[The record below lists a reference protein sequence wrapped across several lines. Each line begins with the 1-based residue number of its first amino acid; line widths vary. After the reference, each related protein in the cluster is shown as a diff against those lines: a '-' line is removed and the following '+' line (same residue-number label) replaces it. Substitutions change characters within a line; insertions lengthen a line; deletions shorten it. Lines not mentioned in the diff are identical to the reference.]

1 MQPEKFSPPDR
12 AVREPE
18 RERITGVPTST
29 WYDLQ
34 KRGLAPKP
42 FRISARCV
50 AWSFN
55 KLTAWV
61 ESCKAQRI
69 DTWHPLGDAAAQVVE
84 KLGKSRR

>member
-50 AWSFN
+50 AW
-55 KLTAWV
+55 
-61 ESCKAQRI
+61 CKAQRI

>member
-1 MQPEKFSPPDR
+1 MKPHKFPAHDR

-18 RERITGVPTST
+18 RREITGVPTST

-61 ESCKAQRI
+61 ESCKAQCI
-69 DTWHPLGDAAAQVVE
+69 DTWRPLGEAAAGVVE
-84 KLGKSRR
+84 KLRKSQR